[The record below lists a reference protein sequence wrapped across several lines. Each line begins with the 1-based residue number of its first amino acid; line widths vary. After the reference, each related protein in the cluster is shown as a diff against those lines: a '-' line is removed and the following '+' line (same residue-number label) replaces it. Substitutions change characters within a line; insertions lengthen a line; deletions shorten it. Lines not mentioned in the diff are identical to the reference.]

1 MQTIEPT
8 QRKGIKAVTIDI
20 FKCYQT
26 EPKPREYI
34 LPGLVPATV
43 GSIVSPGGQGKSIL
57 ALMLAHLVGGG
68 ADLLNFGTFPTGR
81 VVYLSAEDNEDT
93 LHERLYHIGSKLD
106 NTQQERCSREIYA
119 EDLTKVTPDLTN
131 GELAGEW
138 RRFIEQQATETRLL
152 ILDTLRN
159 FHSSDENNST
169 AMSIL
174 ISYLRGIAAR
184 TGCTILFLHH
194 TNKLAAI
201 NGQGDTQ
208 QASRGSSVLT
218 DNIRWQGYLSGMTSE
233 ESGKFIDEDGQLI
246 GEDRG
251 YYVRFGISK
260 QNYGLPFT
268 ERWLKRGKGGI
279 LEPVTLSATARK
291 LETVSSRKEN
301 KNGQRFD

>member
-1 MQTIEPT
+1 M
-8 QRKGIKAVTIDI
+8 TIDI

-43 GSIVSPGGQGKSIL
+43 GSIVSPGGQGKSVL
-57 ALMLAHLVGGG
+57 ALTLAHLVGGG
-68 ADLLNFGTFPTGR
+68 TDLLNFGTFPTGR
-81 VVYLSAEDNEDT
+81 VVYLSAEDSEDI

-106 NTQQERCSREIYA
+106 NTQRERCSRRICA

-138 RRFIEQQATETRLL
+138 RKFIEQLATGTRLL

-174 ISYLRGIAAR
+174 ISHLRGIAAR
-184 TGCTILFLHH
+184 TGCAILFLHH
-194 TNKLAAI
+194 TNKSAAVS
-201 NGQGDTQ
+201 GQGDTQ

-218 DNIRWQGYLSGMTSE
+218 DNIRWQAYLAGMTNE
-233 ESGKFIDEDGQLI
+233 ESEKLIDENSHPI
-246 GEDRG
+246 GEDKG

-260 QNYGLPFT
+260 QNYGSPFA
-268 ERWLKRGKGGI
+268 ERWFKRGKGGI
-279 LEPVTLSATARK
+279 LEPVTLSPTARK
-291 LETVSSRKEN
+291 LEIVGNRKE
-301 KNGQRFD
+301 KGHNGYNHE